1 MFVNLCDI
9 LVLLLYR
16 EIGLQSDKDS
26 RKSTSRYV
34 YTLRLFFFYNNKGSL
49 LAYGLSWL
57 YRLKSYYVITMR

>member
-26 RKSTSRYV
+26 RRSTSGYV
-34 YTLRLFFFYNNKGSL
+34 YTLSGFLLFP
-49 LAYGLSWL
+49 
-57 YRLKSYYVITMR
+57 